1 MRDLSATLYCSYMVY
16 LLPNTASQTLYLSLY
31 EGRYTL
37 PDFTHYMLS
46 IIREENSETGDKLN
60 QVPTIVTDGSGYTR
74 IVVTTV
80 TLTQAGRYRYVVYG
94 QNSSTNTDEEDA
106 SVVGIVEIGYLE
118 LTDSGSYYDVIETTS
133 ANDIIID

>member
-1 MRDLSATLYCSYMVY
+1 MVY

-46 IIREENSETGDKLN
+46 IIREENSETGEKLN
-60 QVPTIVTDGSGYTR
+60 QVPAVITDGSGYSQIT
-74 IVVTTV
+74 VTTS

-94 QNSSTNTDEEDA
+94 QNSSTNIDDEDA
-106 SVVGIVEIGYLE
+106 SIVGIVEIGYLE
-118 LTDSGSYYDVIETTS
+118 LIDNGTYYDIVETTT

>member
-1 MRDLSATLYCSYMVY
+1 
-16 LLPNTASQTLYLSLY
+16 
-31 EGRYTL
+31 
-37 PDFTHYMLS
+37 MLS

-94 QNSSTNTDEEDA
+94 QNSSTNIDDEDA

>member
-1 MRDLSATLYCSYMVY
+1 MVY

-46 IIREENSETGDKLN
+46 IIREENSETGEKLN
-60 QVPTIVTDGSGYTR
+60 QVPAVITDGSGYSHIT
-74 IVVTTV
+74 VTTS

-94 QNSSTNTDEEDA
+94 QNSSTNIDDEDA
-106 SVVGIVEIGYLE
+106 SIVGIVEIGYLE
-118 LTDSGSYYDVIETTS
+118 LTDNGTYYDVVETTT